1 MSEYPLLS
9 YLNPLEWFSRRP
21 KVGVIRLEGVIGLSW
36 PGRGGLSLG
45 SIAGPL
51 EHAFR
56 LKNLK
61 AVALTINSPGGSA
74 TQSSLIAKRVR
85 VLAAEK
91 AVPVLA
97 FVEDVAASGGYWLAT
112 AGDEIYADESS
123 IIGSIGVIT
132 AGFGFTDLL
141 QRIGIERRVH
151 TAGPRKAM
159 LDPFRAEQPEDV
171 TRLMEIQQ
179 EIHANFKTQVR
190 ERRGSRLKGDEAEL
204 FSGEIWT
211 AREALAR
218 GLIDGIGDLRTILRS
233 RFGDHVKLV
242 PVTQRRSW
250 LQRRLRLG
258 LSEGWTEQALAAIE
272 ERALWARYGL

>member
-1 MSEYPLLS
+1 MSEHLLLS

-21 KVGVIRLEGVIGLSW
+21 KVGVIRLEGVIGLPW
-36 PGRGGLSLG
+36 PARSGLSLG
-45 SIAGPL
+45 SIGGPL

-61 AVALTINSPGGSA
+61 AVALAINSPGGSA

-85 VLAAEK
+85 ALAAEHG
-91 AVPVLA
+91 VPVLA

-123 IIGSIGVIT
+123 IVGSIGVIT
-132 AGFGFTDLL
+132 ASFGFTDLL

-171 TRLMEIQQ
+171 TRLEEIQQ
-179 EIHANFKTQVR
+179 EIHGNFKTQVR
-190 ERRGSRLKGDEAEL
+190 ERRGSRLKGDDTGL
-204 FSGEIWT
+204 FSGEIWA
-211 AREALAR
+211 AREALTL

-233 RFGDHVKLV
+233 RFGNQVKLV

-258 LSEGWTEQALAAIE
+258 LPEGWTEQALAAIE